1 MRALKRK
8 QYKKWTWKEEEALA
22 AGVAKYGI
30 GNWKTILQD
39 SKFAPCFTSKS
50 CDDLVNKWRNLR
62 SRVSDEKLR
71 TMSPK
76 VKKIVTAHLDSK
88 QNESAFSEREERG
101 ITGSSWTVEEEEALA
116 AGVVKYGMSK
126 WMHIREDPEFG
137 PILAIHSCRS
147 LVNKWRN
154 LTDRVSEEKLR
165 RMSYKVRKVVDA
177 YLRNKINDDDPAE
190 AVEEEAERI
199 SGMEEDTEE
208 ISTSCEVRNVVDD
221 NPAEAAKELNDV
233 HNSDDPAQAVKEKE
247 RVSKVAEDIESML
260 VLLKEICGRCM
271 AEDTN
276 RVSAASPPEA
286 VKETARVSETAED
299 TKSMLVLLKQ
309 MYERFM

>member
-22 AGVAKYGI
+22 AGVAKYGL

-50 CDDLVNKWRNLR
+50 SVGRWRR
-62 SRVSDEKLR
+62 
-71 TMSPK
+71 
-76 VKKIVTAHLDSK
+76 KKT
-88 QNESAFSEREERG
+88 
-101 ITGSSWTVEEEEALA
+101 LA
-116 AGVVKYGMSK
+116 AGLVKYGMSK
-126 WMHIREDPEFG
+126 WKHIREDPEFG
-137 PILAIHSCRS
+137 PILDIHSCRS
-147 LVNKWRN
+147 LMNKWRN

-199 SGMEEDTEE
+199 SEMEEDTEE
-208 ISTSCEVRNVVDD
+208 ISMSCEVRNVMDD

-299 TKSMLVLLKQ
+299 TKSMLVLLQ
-309 MYERFM
+309 TDV